1 MSEILIFLLIS
12 GNTHHVMASKR
23 EGNRSKIHLLY
34 LLLISIIERG
44 ECNQTAMLSGA
55 MMSYQQVTLY
65 LNRIT
70 GNGLARI
77 NNDKDI
83 YAITPKGLQ
92 FVRAY
97 PRLMQPMSPQ
107 LETSD
112 VAAI

>member
-1 MSEILIFLLIS
+1 M
-12 GNTHHVMASKR
+12 
-23 EGNRSKIHLLY
+23 
-34 LLLISIIERG
+34 SIIERG

-65 LNRIT
+65 LNRIIT

-77 NNDKDI
+77 KNDKDI

-97 PRLMQPMSPQ
+97 QRLMQLMSPQ
-107 LETSD
+107 LETSG